1 MTRTKFLWALKFSA
15 EKIMPKILKRNQE
28 SHASLLSLFL
38 PCSAVYNQS
47 INFIHFIAL
56 TR

>member
-15 EKIMPKILKRNQE
+15 EKIMPKIWKRNQE

-38 PCSAVYNQS
+38 PYSAVYNQS
-47 INFIHFIAL
+47 INFIAL